1 MKTLLEEKSLE
12 QQVFTVNS
20 RVRSHPAT
28 DLFMRGARY
37 GNILSL
43 HKYYARVKFD
53 VIHRPQRVAYGNL
66 TLVE

>member
-1 MKTLLEEKSLE
+1 MKTLLEEKSLH
-12 QQVFTVNS
+12 QQIFFIGA

-43 HKYYARVKFD
+43 RRNHALVQFD
-53 VIHRPQRVAYGNL
+53 VIRRAERVRYGNV